1 MSMGLVNDEDFEC
14 ELNKGSQSNWNK
26 ATSIDSA
33 KIIESPNKG
42 RALGDVEVP
51 ESLRKIIGETSE
63 LDGRKEAVALAKM
76 FDISESSVSAYAH
89 GSTSTSTYNQSKTE
103 PGSINEHINKS
114 KERIS
119 NKARSRLFQSL
130 KYITDEKLKKEESV
144 AILSQVARNMAT
156 IVKEMEPLVNTN
168 NENNGIQFIFY
179 SPHIK
184 TEEVYD
190 TITVNE

>member
-89 GSTSTSTYNQSKTE
+89 GSTSTANYNKPDTE
-103 PGSINEHINKS
+103 IGSINEHINKS

-156 IVKEMEPLVNTN
+156 IVKEMEPSVNTS

>member
-26 ATSIDSA
+26 ATSIDLA

-89 GSTSTSTYNQSKTE
+89 GSTSTANYNKPDTE
-103 PGSINEHINKS
+103 IGSINEHINKS

-156 IVKEMEPLVNTN
+156 IVKEMEPSVNTN

>member
-89 GSTSTSTYNQSKTE
+89 GSTSTANYNKPDTE
-103 PGSINEHINKS
+103 IGSINEHINKS

-156 IVKEMEPLVNTN
+156 IVKEMEPSVNTN

>member
-14 ELNKGSQSNWNK
+14 ELNKSNQKSLASVKEINSVK
-26 ATSIDSA
+26 VIDS
-33 KIIESPNKG
+33 PTKG
-42 RALGDVEVP
+42 RAPGDVEVP

-89 GSTSTSTYNQSKTE
+89 GSTSTANYNKPDTE
-103 PGSINEHINKS
+103 IGSINEHINKS

>member
-14 ELNKGSQSNWNK
+14 ELNKGSQSNSNWNR
-26 ATSIDSA
+26 AIA
-33 KIIESPNKG
+33 EIRESPTKG
-42 RALGDVEVP
+42 RAPGDVEVP

-89 GSTSTSTYNQSKTE
+89 GSTSTASYNKPDIGIDSIQS
-103 PGSINEHINKS
+103 HINKS

-130 KYITDEKLKKEESV
+130 KHITDEKLKEASV
-144 AILSQVARNMAT
+144 RDVSQVARHMSA
-156 IVKEMEPLVNTN
+156 IIKEQEPSVNTS

-184 TEEVYD
+184 NEDVFD
-190 TITVNE
+190 TITVPE